1 MSRPTAGVT
10 AAAQKLNNSFL
21 RTDYLYLSECDDTE
35 LMDSVC
41 MDLEELNQILVKA
54 NLHVG
59 YRVRDAIAFYMM
71 NNKKADLLT
80 EDAAMDHEI
89 MQKILP
95 RIQGSSS
102 AIKSV
107 LAELFKKCAG
117 DYAGFNGSAAYE
129 QMEAYLDSRDC
140 KYPNSAKKI
149 AFMMRRYEEDGFT
162 SYWL

>member
-1 MSRPTAGVT
+1 
-10 AAAQKLNNSFL
+10 
-21 RTDYLYLSECDDTE
+21 
-35 LMDSVC
+35 
-41 MDLEELNQILVKA
+41 
-54 NLHVG
+54 
-59 YRVRDAIAFYMM
+59 MM

-80 EDAAMDHEI
+80 EEAAFDHEI

-102 AIKSV
+102 AIKTVMS
-107 LAELFKKCAG
+107 EMFKQCAG
-117 DYAGFNGSAAYE
+117 DYSGFSGTTASE
-129 QMEAYLDSRDC
+129 QMVSFLDSKPC